1 MCGIAGIVG
10 ELRPGDREAL
20 EAMSA
25 ALRHRG
31 PDGDGMYADGRALL
45 ASRRLAVID
54 LAGGRQ
60 PIGNEDG
67 TVQVVFNGEIYN
79 FGDLREDL
87 RARGHRFVTRSDTE
101 VLVHAYEAFGE
112 GFVRLLDGMFA
123 FALWDAAEGRLILA
137 RDRVGKKPLFY
148 TVADGAVIFSSELQS
163 LILHPRVPRGV
174 DPAAIDQYL
183 SFGYI
188 PAPGTVYRGVKK
200 LEPAH
205 YLVLKISDFGFRI
218 SDLRIERYWA
228 LRYAPKLRLAE
239 AEALEQLEK
248 LLREAVRKRL
258 VSDVPLGA
266 FLSGGTDSSAVVT
279 FMTELAEGPVRTFTI
294 GFEDQDFS
302 ELPYGRAVAA
312 RLGTDHHEWV
322 VKPDAVAVLPTLV
335 RHYGEPYGDSSA
347 VPTYYVAQQARQ
359 AVTVALNGDGGDECF
374 AGYDRYLGHLVA
386 ERYRRLP
393 AWTRRAA
400 ERAVCLLPGRHEFG
414 RWSQV
419 KRYLPVASLP
429 WRERYV
435 RWTSAF
441 TATAKAALYTDGFKA
456 RLGSTDGAAWLAPHF
471 AAAEGLDLLDAN
483 LYLDTQSSLP
493 NDLLVKMDIAT
504 MANSLE
510 VRSPFLDPAIM
521 EFCAQLPT
529 GFKLRGWTQKYLLKR
544 LLAGRLPPGIL
555 NRRKMGFGI
564 PVGRWFRTDLQS
576 FLRET
581 LLSQAAARRDLFRP
595 EVVAELITAHGT
607 GREDHTA
614 RLWLL
619 LMLELWFREFAA

>member
-10 ELRPGDREAL
+10 ELRQGDREAL

-25 ALRHRG
+25 CLRHRG

-60 PIGNEDG
+60 PMGNEAG

-112 GFVRLLDGMFA
+112 DFVRLLDGMFA

-148 TVADGAVIFSSELQS
+148 TIVDGTAIFSSELQS

-239 AEALEQLEK
+239 AEALEHLEK

-266 FLSGGTDSSAVVT
+266 FLSGGIDSSAVVT

-322 VKPDAVAVLPTLV
+322 VKPDAMAVLPTLV

-347 VPTYYVAQQARQ
+347 VPTYYVAQQARRE
-359 AVTVALNGDGGDECF
+359 VTVALNGDGGDECF
-374 AGYDRYLGHLVA
+374 AGYERYLGDLVA

-393 AWTRRAA
+393 AWARRAA

-419 KRYLPVASLP
+419 TRYLPVASLP

-456 RLGSTDGAAWLAPHF
+456 QLGGTDPAAWLAPHF

-483 LYLDTQSSLP
+483 LYLDTQSYLP
-493 NDLLVKMDIAT
+493 YDLLVKMDIAT

-510 VRSPFLDPAIM
+510 VRSPFLDPAVM

-529 GFKLRGWTQKYLLKR
+529 EFKLRGWTHKYLLKR

-555 NRRKMGFGI
+555 KRRKMGFGI
-564 PVGRWFRTDLQS
+564 PVGRWFRTDLRS
-576 FLRET
+576 FLQET

-595 EVVAELITAHGT
+595 EAVAELITAHGT

-614 RLWLL
+614 RLWFL
-619 LMLELWFREFAA
+619 LMLELWFRDNER